1 MSDVRTAERPDDVTE
16 ASRKR
21 FARRQWA
28 RRWLAW
34 RRVLAIAVALLV
46 VVGTVWLFFFSTT
59 LSVEGV
65 DVEGTK
71 VLSDEQV
78 VAAAGV
84 PTGQALARVDLAAI
98 RDRIEALAPVASV
111 DVSRQWPD
119 EILIRVEERT
129 AVAAVEIDGTLRGM
143 DASGVVFRDFARRPA
158 RLPLVKVPGG
168 IRDEALVEGAAVVGA
183 LPFRLARK
191 VEYVEVR
198 TVDAISL
205 HLRDGR
211 LVKWGSAGR
220 SADKAEVLDSL
231 LQRPGQTYDVSVPG
245 QPTATR

>member
-1 MSDVRTAERPDDVTE
+1 MIDVRTQERPDDVTE

-21 FARRQWA
+21 FVRRQWA

-34 RRVLAIAVALLV
+34 RRVLAATVALV
-46 VVGTVWLFFFSTT
+46 VAVGAVWLFFFSTA
-59 LSVEGV
+59 LSVQGV
-65 DVEGTK
+65 DVQGTR
-71 VLSDEQV
+71 VLKDKDV

-98 RDRIEALAPVASV
+98 RDRIEALAPVAAV

-119 EILIRVEERT
+119 QVLIRVRERT
-129 AVAAVEIDGTLRGM
+129 AVAVVEVDGNLRGM

-158 RLPLVKVPGG
+158 QLPLVRVPGG
-168 IRDEALVEGAAVVGA
+168 TRDDALAEGAAVVGA
-183 LPFRLARK
+183 LPFRLARMVK
-191 VEYVEVR
+191 YVEVR
-198 TVDAISL
+198 SVDAISL

-220 SADKAEVLDSL
+220 SADKAEVLDAL

-245 QPTATR
+245 QPTARR

>member
-1 MSDVRTAERPDDVTE
+1 MTDTRTQERDDVTE

-34 RRVLAIAVALLV
+34 RRMVVLGAVLALV
-46 VVGTVWLFFFSTT
+46 IGTVWLFFFSTT

-65 DVEGTK
+65 DVEGTR

-78 VAAAGV
+78 VAAAAV
-84 PTGQALARVDLAAI
+84 PTGEALARVDLAAI
-98 RDRIEALAPVASV
+98 TERIEALDPVASV

-119 EILIRVEERT
+119 QILIRVQERK
-129 AVAAVEIDGTLRGM
+129 AVAVVDIDGSLRGM
-143 DASGVVFRDFARRPA
+143 DASGVVFRDFARRPGN
-158 RLPLVKVPGG
+158 LPLVKVPGG
-168 IRDEALVEGAAVVGA
+168 TRDEAFAEGAAVVGA

-198 TVDAISL
+198 SVDAISL

-220 SADKAEVLDSL
+220 SDDKAAVLDAL
-231 LQRPGQTYDVSVPG
+231 LQRPGQVYDVSVPG
-245 QPTATR
+245 QPTARQ